1 MEKSPARIT
10 WITPSSLLNAVPT
23 TCVHPIPHVT
33 LWFQFCPQFRS
44 HSSTQKHLVSV
55 FLLRGM
61 IYMLFFF
68 TSLVSTPSLEER
80 YTKDELWLY
89 KRGKKNLKNYLFFP
103 EFPGPCSSPEEKMM
117 SSSLVEQHWLRKYW
131 ALLAGSGMGFEHNS
145 LHPSKHHFSG
155 TGASACLG
163 NHVRGRNQLSFTFW

>member
-1 MEKSPARIT
+1 MLSQPPVCV
-10 WITPSSLLNAVPT
+10 PSLMLPYDFNSVLSLGHTQALKNIWFLYFCYEEWF
-23 TCVHPIPHVT
+23 TCSFSHPKYSH
-33 LWFQFCPQFRS
+33 LHRRS
-44 HSSTQKHLVSV
+44 DTQKMSYDC
-55 FLLRGM
+55 
-61 IYMLFFF
+61 I
-68 TSLVSTPSLEER
+68 
-80 YTKDELWLY
+80 
-89 KRGKKNLKNYLFFP
+89 RGKKKFKNYLFPP

-117 SSSLVEQHWLRKYW
+117 SSSLVEQHWLRRYW